1 MIDERRKKRIKKGNK
16 QSIKEMQIAVEKVVF
31 EADTLER
38 KEKAEKMAD
47 MGKKDEW
54 RRMICVETVN
64 ALENN
69 VVIYPGKSHTIGTEI
84 AVQEY

>member
-1 MIDERRKKRIKKGNK
+1 MIWSPG
-16 QSIKEMQIAVEKVVF
+16 
-31 EADTLER
+31 